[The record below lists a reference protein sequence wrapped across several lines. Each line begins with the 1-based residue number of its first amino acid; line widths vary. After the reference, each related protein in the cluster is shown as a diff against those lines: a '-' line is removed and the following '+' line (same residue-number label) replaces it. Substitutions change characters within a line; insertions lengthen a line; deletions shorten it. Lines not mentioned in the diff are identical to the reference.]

1 MGGSAKG
8 SGLLDDTGQ
17 REAAGVAG
25 LRGDTVAFRYGARHV
40 GICRLSGKEDHL
52 LEIEKGEC
60 TMKKNF
66 KIFVSI
72 VLASFFLLAASP
84 ICAAQKLT
92 VMLDWFPNIDHLPI
106 YVAQQE
112 GFFGDEGLDVTILTP
127 SSTTDA
133 MKLAASGNVDIAVS
147 YEPQV
152 IIGASAGLEIRVVG
166 RLVEHP
172 LSVLLFLKGKG
183 IKTPADLEGKTIG
196 YTVPGMMDVLME
208 AFAKINGIKS
218 YEPINVGFSIVQ
230 SLVSG
235 KVDAIMGPYKNYET
249 IELEEKGYKPGYFEL
264 NRWGIPDYDEL
275 VFISGK
281 RVVTEKPKVI
291 KGFAHAI
298 DRAISRT
305 RGNPKRALKVY
316 FSAVPEAPQD
326 MESRAFEI
334 TLPFYAHSQTCDTKK
349 WQKFADFALR
359 YKLIEKK
366 VDVTTI
372 LGR

>member
-1 MGGSAKG
+1 
-8 SGLLDDTGQ
+8 
-17 REAAGVAG
+17 
-25 LRGDTVAFRYGARHV
+25 
-40 GICRLSGKEDHL
+40 
-52 LEIEKGEC
+52 
-60 TMKKNF
+60 MKNSF
-66 KIFVSI
+66 KVFVSI
-72 VLASFFLLAASP
+72 ILASFFLLTASP
-84 ICAAQKLT
+84 ICATQRIT

-152 IIGASAGLEIRVVG
+152 IIGASVGLNIQVVG

-183 IKTPADLEGKTIG
+183 IKSPADLEGKTIG

-208 AFAKINGIKS
+208 AFARINGIKS

-230 SLVSG
+230 SLVAG

-249 IELEEKGYKPGYFEL
+249 IALEEKGYKPGYFEL
-264 NRWGIPDYDEL
+264 SEWGIPDYDEL

-281 RVVTEKPKVI
+281 QTVTERPEAVR
-291 KGFAHAI
+291 GFALAI
-298 DRAISRT
+298 DRAISRA
-305 RGNPKRALKVY
+305 RKDPQRALETY
-316 FSAVPEAPQD
+316 FNAVPEAPRD
-326 MESRAFEI
+326 MESKAFAI
-334 TLPFYAHSQTCDTKK
+334 TLPLYAHSQSCDMKK

-359 YKLIEKK
+359 YDLIEKK
-366 VDVTTI
+366 MDVATI
-372 LGR
+372 LGK